1 MATIVTRAG
10 KGSALSHD
18 EVDANFTNLNNDSG
32 TPEGTAILSTGE
44 VGGNKFLREDGDNSC
59 SWQSPAGGGDLLA
72 DGTVPL
78 TANWDVGA
86 FTITGTQF
94 TSDIATGT
102 APLVVSSTTEVAN
115 LKSATVGT
123 IAGLAPDTATTQAN
137 QPSITTAA
145 NLVTVGALDSGSI
158 SMSVGST

>member
-10 KGSALSHD
+10 KGSPLTHD
-18 EVDANFTNLNNDSG
+18 EVDANFTNLNTDIGSV
-32 TPEGTAILSTGE
+32 EGTDVISTGE
-44 VGGNKFLREDGDNSC
+44 AGGNKFLREDGDGTS

-78 TANWDVGA
+78 TSNWDVGA

-115 LKSATVGT
+115 LKAATVGDDCGSC
-123 IAGLAPDTATTQAN
+123 AEYSHYRRRTTQH
-137 QPSITTAA
+137 
-145 NLVTVGALDSGSI
+145 NLSRHAHCSNC
-158 SMSVGST
+158 